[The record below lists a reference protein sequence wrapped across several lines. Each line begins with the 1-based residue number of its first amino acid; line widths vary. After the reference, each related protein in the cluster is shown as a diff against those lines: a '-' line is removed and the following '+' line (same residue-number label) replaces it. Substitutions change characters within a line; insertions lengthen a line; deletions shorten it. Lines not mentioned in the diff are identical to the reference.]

1 MSFQCL
7 MLYYNKFSKRTNKL
21 SHSTN
26 TFNNV
31 MALGRATTVIDS
43 SINGAYFIK
52 LWSIEQRVL
61 DTNAG
66 KQQS

>member
-7 MLYYNKFSKRTNKL
+7 MLFSKWTNKL
-21 SHSTN
+21 SHFTK

-31 MALGRATTVIDS
+31 MALGRATTVIDLNT
-43 SINGAYFIK
+43 ITAYFIK
-52 LWSIEQRVL
+52 LWSIEQHVL